1 MTRRGQFFRCRYE
14 VKIRVAV
21 DTKTIAPVSSSR
33 RWQWNWIPSCKRPVH
48 GVPAAG
54 DEPPP
59 SGIVTCQVYVL
70 ADSLGRS
77 SAGPDDLPK
86 EEIAAEAG
94 SVSPG
99 VADTTAWPS
108 SVRA

>member
-1 MTRRGQFFRCRYE
+1 MRSRSALPLTRRRSRQSPHP
-14 VKIRVAV
+14 
-21 DTKTIAPVSSSR
+21 IAG
-33 RWQWNWIPSCKRPVH
+33 NGTGFPSCKRPVH